1 MVIRWQDS
9 GVMLFYYLGYSRIR
23 NFIFRLQRKRFT
35 RIVAFH
41 EIKPEAIECFE
52 KKLQF
57 LKRYTNVVTLDD
69 YFSGRLSYEK
79 VNVVITFDDGFKSW
93 ISYAVPLLKKNNLP
107 ATFFISS
114 GFVGLTKEDEI
125 DYIKSKLLLNT
136 DYTENSIGGLS
147 PKEVKSMV
155 DDGFDVGGHT
165 LNHSNLKNLR
175 GREKIINEVFED
187 KQRLEKITG
196 KQIRYFSYPLG
207 AHINPDVDLAG
218 ILQDAGYQ
226 GAVTTVPGC
235 NVFNTNRYF
244 LRRELTDAS
253 MPVGLFKARVYG
265 NYDAVVFLKKFI
277 R

>member
-1 MVIRWQDS
+1 VIRRQEI

-125 DYIKSKLLLNT
+125 DFIKSKLLVNT
-136 DYTENSIGGLS
+136 DHTENSIGGLS
-147 PKEVKSMV
+147 TKEVKSMV
-155 DDGFDVGGHT
+155 DDDFDVGGHT

-196 KQIRYFSYPLG
+196 KQIKYFSYPLG
-207 AHINPDVDLAG
+207 EHINPDVDLAG
-218 ILQDAGYQ
+218 ILKDAGYQ

-235 NVFNTNRYF
+235 NVWNTNRFF

-253 MPVGLFKARVYG
+253 MPEGVFKARVYG

>member
-1 MVIRWQDS
+1 
-9 GVMLFYYLGYSRIR
+9 MLFYYLGYSRIW
-23 NFIFRLQRKRFT
+23 NFIFRLQRERFT

-41 EIKPEAIECFE
+41 EIKPEAIERFE

-57 LKRYTNVVTLDD
+57 LRRYTNVVTLDD

-114 GFVGLTKEDEI
+114 GFVGRTKEEEI
-125 DYIKSKLLLNT
+125 DFIKSKLLLNT
-136 DYTENSIGGLS
+136 DQTENSVGGLS

-165 LNHSNLKNLR
+165 LNHINLKNIR
-175 GREKIINEVFED
+175 GREKIMHEVFED
-187 KQRLEKITG
+187 KKRLEEITG
-196 KQIRYFSYPLG
+196 KQIKYFSYPLG
-207 AHINPDVDLAG
+207 VHINPDVDLAE
-218 ILQDAGYQ
+218 ILKDAGYH
-226 GAVTTVPGC
+226 GAVTTVPGR
-235 NVFNTNRYF
+235 NVWNASPYF

-253 MPVGLFKARVYG
+253 MPIGVFKARVYG

>member
-1 MVIRWQDS
+1 MTIRWQDI

-23 NFIFRLQRKRFT
+23 NFIFRLQHKRFT

-41 EIKPEAIECFE
+41 DIKPEAIECFE

-57 LKRYTNVVTLDD
+57 LKRYTNVVALDD
-69 YFSGRLSYEK
+69 YFSGRLSHEK

-125 DYIKSKLLLNT
+125 DFIKSKLLL
-136 DYTENSIGGLS
+136 DRDDTENSTGGLNS
-147 PKEVKSMV
+147 REVKSMV

-175 GREKIINEVFED
+175 EREKVISEVFED
-187 KQRLEKITG
+187 KQILEKITG
-196 KQIRYFSYPLG
+196 KQIKYFSYPLG
-207 AHINPDVDLAG
+207 VHVNPDVDLVR
-218 ILQDAGYQ
+218 ILKDAGYH
-226 GAVTTVPGC
+226 GAVTTVPGS
-235 NVFNTNRYF
+235 NAGNTNRYF
-244 LRRELTDAS
+244 LHRELTDAS
-253 MPVGLFKARVYG
+253 MPEGVFKARVYG
-265 NYDAVVFLKKFI
+265 NYDAVFFLKKFI